1 MAGPHEPTPPTRWAG
16 VTRGRIAQY
25 WFSQKLSESR
35 RRGPGRRDPQK
46 CPDLSPDSSPGSS
59 PDLSPDPMVGCGA
72 QCVPRDDGWGDESL
86 AAAAG
91 GVGLDVSCGDSRMG
105 ASW

>member
-1 MAGPHEPTPPTRWAG
+1 
-16 VTRGRIAQY
+16 
-25 WFSQKLSESR
+25 
-35 RRGPGRRDPQK
+35 
-46 CPDLSPDSSPGSS
+46 
-59 PDLSPDPMVGCGA
+59 MVGCGA